1 MSDVYDTECGL
12 YSDLDTTILV
22 HVHVF
27 IINKN
32 SNYEN
37 MNGEW
42 NNRQHSQK
50 FEIVGWY
57 FCCNH

>member
-12 YSDLDTTILV
+12 YSDLDTTLLVHV

-27 IINKN
+27 IINTN

-37 MNGEW
+37 MNGE
-42 NNRQHSQK
+42 
-50 FEIVGWY
+50 
-57 FCCNH
+57 

>member
-27 IINKN
+27 RTNKN

-37 MNGEW
+37 MNG
-42 NNRQHSQK
+42 K
-50 FEIVGWY
+50 
-57 FCCNH
+57 